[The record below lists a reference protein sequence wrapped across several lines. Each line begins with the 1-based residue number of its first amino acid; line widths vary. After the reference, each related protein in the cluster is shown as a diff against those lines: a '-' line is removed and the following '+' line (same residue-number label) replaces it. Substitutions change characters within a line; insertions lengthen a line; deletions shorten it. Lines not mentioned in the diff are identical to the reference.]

1 MISFNPKKFFL
12 NKIEEV
18 EVCLESN
25 GKIKAAPMI
34 KKENGT
40 FIYESNL
47 PYTNYYF
54 RANGR
59 TYCSHK
65 LEYAVISTMSS
76 GKSTFI
82 NALIGKDI
90 MPSEN
95 QACTGKIFKLETL
108 FGNQK
113 DTMCIKK
120 DGKIKRYFL
129 EEEILKTLNLDSSI
143 DEINIQVKYSN
154 IRNNISIYDTP
165 GVNSYQNKGHKDIT
179 YNFLEKSKIKNFI
192 YILNATQIGTYDD
205 KFFLLDLEELK
216 NRKDIKIL
224 FILNK
229 IDLIDEEKENKEEII
244 ENVKNYLEKNN
255 FQNYLI
261 FPLSAY
267 LVKLIRK
274 ALNGLNLTRVEKINL
289 KKYYDNSLVKEKIED
304 EYIEF
309 KEFSLSK
316 NKLENMLKESGILDI
331 EDTIQNINV
340 FYPTFSLRI
349 I

>member
-1 MISFNPKKFFL
+1 
-12 NKIEEV
+12 
-18 EVCLESN
+18 
-25 GKIKAAPMI
+25 
-34 KKENGT
+34 
-40 FIYESNL
+40 
-47 PYTNYYF
+47 
-54 RANGR
+54 
-59 TYCSHK
+59 
-65 LEYAVISTMSS
+65 MSS

-129 EEEILKTLNLDSSI
+129 EEEILKTLNLDPSI

-244 ENVKNYLEKNN
+244 KNVKNYLEKNN